1 MSESFRSK
9 ALDESGAQP
18 QEVLPDK
25 ARMPGLPR
33 RRISRLEFEG
43 VPVPYARRNVWM
55 EEVGHLQAAVLPE
68 MYKEEAKLAFDMQ
81 GLSIK
86 DQM

>member
-1 MSESFRSK
+1 
-9 ALDESGAQP
+9 
-18 QEVLPDK
+18 
-25 ARMPGLPR
+25 MPGLPR

-43 VPVPYARRNVWM
+43 VPVPYVRRNVWI
-55 EEVGHLQAAVLPE
+55 EEVRHLQAAVLPE

>member
-1 MSESFRSK
+1 MSESFRKK
-9 ALDESGAQP
+9 ALDETGAQP

-43 VPVPYARRNVWM
+43 VPVPYVRRNVWI
-55 EEVGHLQAAVLPE
+55 EKVRPE

-81 GLSIK
+81 GLSIR